1 FCASKLSAGCHRRRS
16 TAGPGLA
23 YSIAAHARTRRKAMN
38 ADNHQAPADP
48 ASTLA
53 ALWRLSGEDD
63 SALALVR
70 LLGREPAL
78 PSSFAVGTAAQ
89 ASIAVSALA
98 AAALHRQRGGMA
110 QQIEV
115 DMRHAAIEFRAE
127 QYLR

>member
-1 FCASKLSAGCHRRRS
+1 MNGHDHKAAPDAS
-16 TAGPGLA
+16 
-23 YSIAAHARTRRKAMN
+23 
-38 ADNHQAPADP
+38 
-48 ASTLA
+48 STLA

-63 SALALVR
+63 RALDRVR
-70 LLGREPAL
+70 LSGQEPAL

-98 AAALHRQRGGMA
+98 AAELHRQRTGTP

-127 QYLR
+127 QYLTVDAAPAPRFRDKLTGHFQCGHGRW

>member
-1 FCASKLSAGCHRRRS
+1 
-16 TAGPGLA
+16 
-23 YSIAAHARTRRKAMN
+23 MN

-115 DMRHAAIEFRAE
+115 DMRHAAIEFRGE
-127 QYLR
+127 QYLRVDARRRRNFATS